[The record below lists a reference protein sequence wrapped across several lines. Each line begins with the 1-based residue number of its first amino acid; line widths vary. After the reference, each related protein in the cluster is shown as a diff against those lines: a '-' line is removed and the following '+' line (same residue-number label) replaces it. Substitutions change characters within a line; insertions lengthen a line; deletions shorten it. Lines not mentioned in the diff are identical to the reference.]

1 MASKCNCELDSATVS
16 ESILFWSVQ
25 SQSPISS
32 TALLSMPHQLLGNFK
47 ITQGPCLVA
56 KFQIP
61 NLSHPK
67 KYLTCIEY

>member
-56 KFQIP
+56 KFKIYHIQ
-61 NLSHPK
+61 K
-67 KYLTCIEY
+67 KYLACMEY